1 MTVLWTAHWEV
12 CLSRTQKAIAVD
24 PLFDNW
30 TAGRLDEHFV
40 SLYLSQENC
49 RKYLQI
55 YCRYVQLTYHSS
67 IVPFLP
73 LQTRTLCSA
82 MRRQMAIQLFIAR
95 MGSWIWQDIHAR
107 KLCKRVR
114 TDRRTDGQL
123 NTSILIWMYLYILFN
138 CLPTTTT
145 TTWNAQNNVA
155 NRLLMSFPLRPGY
168 EGGAQTANWEKSLE
182 QDGT

>member
-1 MTVLWTAHWEV
+1 MDCALRSLLVKDSKGNCSWPAVWQLNSGSSRWA
-12 CLSRTQKAIAVD
+12 LS
-24 PLFDNW
+24 L
-30 TAGRLDEHFV
+30 

-49 RKYLQI
+49 RKYSHTYIQM

-114 TDRRTDGQL
+114 TDGRTEGQL

-138 CLPTTTT
+138 CLPTTT